1 MWGGYRKFDPLKDI
15 PDLSGKVILVTGGEF
30 LLTDG
35 NVGLGKETILQLA
48 RHNPAHI
55 YLAARTQSK
64 AEQAIADIK
73 KDVPDVR
80 ITYLPLDLTSFAS
93 IKKAAD
99 LFLAQSSRLDLLINN
114 AGIMATPPGKTAE
127 GYEIQF
133 GTNHMGHALL
143 TKLLLPTLL
152 ETAKQ
157 PGTDVRVISVS
168 SRAHNFALYP
178 ITYDQDEL
186 NSRFAMSRYAI
197 SKLANIQ
204 YARELAAHY
213 PHITSVS
220 VHPGSISTD
229 LYNSME
235 NRGFLYGVVIP
246 FMKSWIWASVQDGA
260 KTQLWA
266 ATVSKDKLQNGAYYE
281 PIGVKTLG
289 SEFARDVTGSKR
301 LWEWTQEELIA
312 KGY

>member
-1 MWGGYRKFDPLKDI
+1 MWGGYKKFDPVKDI
-15 PDLSGKVILVTGGEF
+15 PDLSGKVILITGGRWPKSN
-30 LLTDG
+30 TT
-35 NVGLGKETILQLA
+35 NN
-48 RHNPAHI
+48 HNPTHI

-73 KDVPDVR
+73 KDVPDAR

-152 ETAKQ
+152 ETTKH
-157 PGTDVRVISVS
+157 PGADVRVISITS
-168 SRAHNFALYP
+168 IAHNFTLFTM
-178 ITYDQDEL
+178 TYDQDEL
-186 NSRFAMSRYAI
+186 NSRHPVSRYAL
-197 SKLANIQ
+197 SKLANVQ
-204 YARELAAHY
+204 YARELAVCY
-213 PHITSVS
+213 PQITSVS
-220 VHPGSISTD
+220 VHPGVISTD
-229 LYNSME
+229 VFDNFQNLD
-235 NRGFLYGVVIP
+235 FLHRIVVP
-246 FMKSWIWASVQDGA
+246 FMKSWVWANVQDGA

-266 ATVSKDKLQNGAYYE
+266 TTVSKDKLQNGAYYE

-289 SEFARDVTGSKR
+289 SVFARDSKASKK
-301 LWEWTQEELIA
+301 LWDWTQEELIS

>member
-1 MWGGYRKFDPLKDI
+1 MWGGYKKFDPVKDI
-15 PDLSGKVILVTGGEF
+15 PDLSGKVILVTGGKS
-30 LLTDG
+30 LLTDR

-48 RHNPAHI
+48 RHNPTQI

-73 KDVPDVR
+73 KDVPDAR
-80 ITYLPLDLTSFAS
+80 ITYLLLDLTSFAS

-99 LFLAQSSRLDLLINN
+99 LFLVQPSRLDLLINN

-168 SRAHNFALYP
+168 SRAHNFTLHP
-178 ITYDQDEL
+178 ITYDQDKL
-186 NSRFAMSRYAI
+186 NSRRATSRYAL

-204 YARELAAHY
+204 YARELAERY
-213 PHITSVS
+213 PQITSVS
-220 VHPGSISTD
+220 LHPGVISTD
-229 LYNSME
+229 LYSSME
-235 NRGFLYGVVIP
+235 NRGFFFRIVIP
-246 FMKSWIWASVQDGA
+246 FMKSRVWANVRDGA

-281 PIGVKTLG
+281 PIGVKKQG
-289 SEFARDVTGSKR
+289 SKFARNDEASKK